1 MIRLIVIASSSSMT
15 QMIITSF
22 FMDVP
27 FVVQFSIFP
36 FFLHRLLTISQ
47 TIYRIQWNEENRNQ
61 IILFFLVN
69 LPKFIVVV
77 RLVCLFCD
85 AVVTLCAHRNP
96 LWCQS
101 NGTYLILF
109 GLHLAKEIN
118 NHLYIALQHGPK
130 WKTAKASNFSFCPSW
145 LHLFS
150 YIASRIPE
158 IENLRF
164 VHKQIIS
171 LPANDSLFRISR
183 ELFVDVFDFI
193 GKNSL
198 HRFCTTEESQTRSIA
213 DIS

>member
-27 FVVQFSIFP
+27 FVVQFSIFLFSSIDYWQSAKQFIEYKEMKKIETKSY
-36 FFLHRLLTISQ
+36 FFL
-47 TIYRIQWNEENRNQ
+47 
-61 IILFFLVN
+61 LVN

-130 WKTAKASNFSFCPSW
+130 WKLPK
-145 LHLFS
+145 HL
-150 YIASRIPE
+150 
-158 IENLRF
+158 
-164 VHKQIIS
+164 
-171 LPANDSLFRISR
+171 ISR
-183 ELFVDVFDFI
+183 FALPGFI
-193 GKNSL
+193 FSAILHQEYQKLKICASFKN
-198 HRFCTTEESQTRSIA
+198 R
-213 DIS
+213 